1 MANALDLYF
10 PNRNGMFLAKEE
22 FFLQP
27 VKDALVIENPFWHG
41 LQLIVIQVLTNNH
54 KNPIKLFSLISFIQ

>member
-1 MANALDLYF
+1 
-10 PNRNGMFLAKEE
+10 MFLAKEE

-27 VKDALVIENPFWHG
+27 VKDALVIENPFWQG
-41 LQLIVIQVLTNNH
+41 IQLIVIQVPTNNH